1 MRTTLMAA
9 AFLSAFGAAAQAEDT
24 RIALDLA
31 PDVKAQFLEHMRT
44 HMTSLNDV
52 IQLMSSGRIREAGSV
67 ARSEMA
73 IGKGTGIGRFMP
85 PEFREMGFDFHR
97 SADDFARMTADIAE
111 PMDAASWSKAANG
124 LAQITARC
132 NACHA
137 TFRVK

>member
-1 MRTTLMAA
+1 MRTAFAA
-9 AFLSAFGAAAQAEDT
+9 AALVFTIGAAAAEDN
-24 RIALDLA
+24 RIVLDLT
-31 PDVKAQFLEHMRT
+31 PEVKAQFLEHMRT

-52 IQLMSSGRIREAGSV
+52 IQLMAAGKIREAGAV

-97 SADDFARMTADIAE
+97 SADDFARVTADMAE
-111 PMDAASWSKAANG
+111 PTDAASWAKAAEG

-132 NACHA
+132 TACHA